1 MAVYHC
7 HTHAISRSA
16 RGGSAIACAAYRSGE
31 KLQESGQVGGGK
43 MLSAAELS
51 AYRTGE
57 MISDATGKV
66 HDYTRKG
73 GVAHA
78 EIMLPEGVN
87 AAWAQDRAALW
98 NQAEAAEVRKNSR
111 VAREWRVALPH
122 ELGDEERL
130 ALARAFAARIVDRYG
145 VAADVAVHAPS
156 RSGDQR
162 NWHAHILCTTR
173 AITNE
178 GFGEKAA
185 IEWSNANLA
194 KEGLPYTSVQIRE
207 MRMVWEEV
215 SNAAL
220 DEAGRSERIDHRSY
234 VAQGIALEAGLTVH
248 VGQIYAEERDQVEGT
263 DRIIP
268 IERLG
273 IDQSARNA
281 ALIADEPEQLLGRL
295 TQHESVFTRHDVAKA
310 LHRYVNEDWQQF
322 ETTLNR
328 VMASESIVR
337 VHEEGVRSD
346 GRYMADVFTTRDMLE
361 REGAMLETAER
372 LAADRWEREGAS
384 RFDRWRGRDAG
395 MSDKALSAAQDA
407 IPQLSDEQF
416 EAVRHVASESRLAIV
431 KGQAGT
437 GKTTMLSAVREAADH
452 DGVRVI
458 GASLSGKAAR
468 ELQDG
473 SGIES
478 RTLASL
484 ERSWEAGFDRLGK
497 GDLLVIDE
505 AGMVGAGQ
513 MGRVLDHVE
522 KAGAKAVLV
531 GDARQLQPIESGAA
545 FRNITERIEWQVEN
559 QVVSIDGVT
568 SYGTGRDRVE
578 GDEAARAKAMHPMG
592 DRPASVELTQVR
604 RQKEDWQRQA
614 TNLFAEGEAG
624 KALDLYRDHGCVTMH
639 AGTDVACAAMVEAH
653 FAGLDAARSE
663 WAESGR
669 DGEPDHV
676 LTAYRNAD
684 VDTLNLG
691 VREELIAR
699 GELGEDFDYR
709 TDRGTVAFAI
719 GDQVLFTAND
729 RELGVANGDRGTV
742 TAAAEDKLTI
752 MLRGREGEKAARGT
766 GAERGAGV
774 SSEDGAGNGGAIGA
788 SRGIEIDAEHYQGIR
803 HGYAVTT
810 HRAQGMTV
818 DRIEVLAGRGMD
830 APLAYVAMT
839 RQRDGAVMHGSE
851 DDFRDYA
858 ALRSAVSRDRMA
870 EGIGD
875 YVPDRATLDRLR
887 AVSDERI
894 ATADRQRAMEPER
907 VSVIDLSSDQ
917 PSIRE
922 TPVRNES
929 QADSRPDAAAEIA
942 HEHVAREPAQL
953 DQQDTADVAR
963 HNADEQRTE
972 AKSDVASEPVE
983 PGQLGDL
990 DRGARLRAMMAEFK
1004 ASQED
1009 PEARAARLRALFQKD
1024 RDEARSANPGNSA
1037 PDENRDQANRIA
1049 RLREQFRDD
1058 KMKPQETPEQRGA
1071 RLRALW
1077 KEQDAAS
1084 GGEEREAARIE
1095 RLRAAFRQDRQQ
1107 EGRQDG
1113 NDAGQEPGTSARETG
1128 QNRGR
1133 KQDQGQ
1139 DQGKDLSQDRSSDRS
1154 SLRTDGRERGSSQ
1167 DDGAEQ

>member
-43 MLSAAELS
+43 VLSAAELA
-51 AYRTGE
+51 AYRTGG
-57 MISDATGKV
+57 MVGDATGKV

-78 EIMLPEGVN
+78 EIMLPKGVD

-173 AITNE
+173 AIGNE
-178 GFGEKAA
+178 GFGEKAT

-207 MRMVWEEV
+207 MRMIWEEV

-234 VAQGIALEAGLTVH
+234 VAQGIALEAALTVH

-337 VHEEGVRSD
+337 VHEEGERSD

-372 LAADRWEREGAS
+372 LSVDRWEREGAS
-384 RFDRWRGRDAG
+384 RFDRWRGRDVG
-395 MSDKALSAAQDA
+395 MSERALSAAQDA

-452 DGVRVI
+452 DGVRVV

-513 MGRVLDHVE
+513 MSRVLDHVE

-545 FRNITERIEWQVEN
+545 FRNITERIERQVEN
-559 QVVSIDGVT
+559 QVVSSDGM
-568 SYGTGRDRVE
+568 SGDGTGRDGV
-578 GDEAARAKAMHPMG
+578 GGNGAARTEATRNEMAHQIG

-752 MLRGREGEKAARGT
+752 MLRGREGEKAGRGT
-766 GAERGAGV
+766 GAGSETGAG
-774 SSEDGAGNGGAIGA
+774 AGIATA
-788 SRGIEIDAEHYQGIR
+788 AEVEIDAEHYQGIR

-887 AVSDERI
+887 TVSDEKM
-894 ATADRQRAMEPER
+894 AAADRQRAMEPAR
-907 VSVIDLSSDQ
+907 GSVIDLSSDQ
-917 PSIRE
+917 PLIRE
-922 TPVRNES
+922 TLVRDES
-929 QADSRPDAAAEIA
+929 EADSRPDANAAVEMA
-942 HEHVAREPAQL
+942 HDRVSRQTSQAEQQDATHDTARESP
-953 DQQDTADVAR
+953 
-963 HNADEQRTE
+963 DELGSE
-972 AKSDVASEPVE
+972 GKSDVASEPVE
-983 PGQLGDL
+983 PGQLGDP

-1024 RDEARSANPGNSA
+1024 RAEARSANPGDNA

-1071 RLRALW
+1071 RLRASW

-1095 RLRAAFRQDRQQ
+1095 RLRAAFRQERQQ
-1107 EGRQDG
+1107 AGRQDG
-1113 NDAGQEPGTSARETG
+1113 NDAGQAAENSPQEARQG
-1128 QNRGR
+1128 RGR
-1133 KQDQGQ
+1133 NQGQGQ

-1154 SLRTDGRERGSSQ
+1154 SLRTDGRERGSGQ

>member
-1 MAVYHC
+1 M
-7 HTHAISRSA
+7 
-16 RGGSAIACAAYRSGE
+16 GGS
-31 KLQESGQVGGGK
+31 KV
-43 MLSAAELS
+43 LSAAELA
-51 AYRTGE
+51 AYRTGG
-57 MISDATGKV
+57 MVSDATGKV

-78 EIMLPEGVN
+78 EIMLPEGVD

-130 ALARAFAARIVDRYG
+130 ALARGFAERIVDRYG

-207 MRMVWEEV
+207 MRMIWEEV

-220 DEAGRSERIDHRSY
+220 HEAGRSERIDHRSY
-234 VAQGIALEAGLTVH
+234 ATQGIALEAALTVH

-328 VMASESIVR
+328 VMASDSIVQ

-384 RFDRWRGRDAG
+384 RFERWRGRDAG
-395 MSDKALSAAQDA
+395 MSERALSAAKDA

-416 EAVRHVASESRLAIV
+416 EAVRHVVSESRLAIV

-513 MGRVLDHVE
+513 MGRVLDYVE

-545 FRNITERIEWQVEN
+545 FRNITERIER
-559 QVVSIDGVT
+559 QVVSGDGV
-568 SYGTGRDRVE
+568 GGN
-578 GDEAARAKAMHPMG
+578 GAARTEATRNEMAHQIS
-592 DRPASVELTQVR
+592 DRPASVELIQVR

-788 SRGIEIDAEHYQGIR
+788 SLGIEIDAEHYQGIR

-839 RQRDGAVMHGSE
+839 RQREGAVMHGSE

-887 AVSDERI
+887 AVSDEKI

-917 PSIRE
+917 PLIRE
-922 TPVRNES
+922 TPVQDGSETG
-929 QADSRPDAAAEIA
+929 SRLDAATAAEMA
-942 HEHVAREPAQL
+942 HGRVSRERLQSDEQDATHDFARES
-953 DQQDTADVAR
+953 
-963 HNADEQRTE
+963 ADELGSQG
-972 AKSDVASEPVE
+972 KSDAASEPVE
-983 PGQLGDL
+983 QGEP

-1024 RDEARSANPGNSA
+1024 RAEARSANPGDSA

-1095 RLRAAFRQDRQQ
+1095 HLRAAFRQDRQQ
-1107 EGRQDG
+1107 AGRQDG
-1113 NDAGQEPGTSARETG
+1113 NDAGQEPGTSARDTG
-1128 QNRGR
+1128 QNHGR

-1139 DQGKDLSQDRSSDRS
+1139 DQGKDLSRDRLSDRS
-1154 SLRTDGRERGSSQ
+1154 SLRTDGRERGSGQ

>member
-43 MLSAAELS
+43 VLSAAELA
-51 AYRTGE
+51 AYRTGG
-57 MISDATGKV
+57 SVADATGKV

-78 EIMLPEGVN
+78 EIMLPSGVD
-87 AAWAQDRAALW
+87 AEWAKDRAALW

-130 ALARAFAARIVDRYG
+130 ALARGFAERIVGRYG

-207 MRMVWEEV
+207 MRMIWEEV

-234 VAQGIALEAGLTVH
+234 VAQGIALEAALTVH

-273 IDQSARNA
+273 IAQSARNA

-295 TQHESVFTRHDVAKA
+295 TQHESVFTRHDVAKV

-328 VMASESIVR
+328 VMASESIVQ

-346 GRYMADVFTTRDMLE
+346 GRYMADVFTTRNMLE

-395 MSDKALSAAQDA
+395 MSERALSAAQDA

-545 FRNITERIEWQVEN
+545 FRNITERIERQVEN
-559 QVVSIDGVT
+559 QVVSSDGM
-568 SYGTGRDRVE
+568 SGDGTGRDGV
-578 GDEAARAKAMHPMG
+578 GGNGAARTEATREEMAHSMG

-653 FAGLDAARSE
+653 IAGLDAARSE
-663 WAESGR
+663 WAGSGR

-752 MLRGREGEKAARGT
+752 MLRGREGEKAGRGT
-766 GAERGAGV
+766 GAGSETGAG
-774 SSEDGAGNGGAIGA
+774 AGIANEAEV
-788 SRGIEIDAEHYQGIR
+788 EIDAEHYQGIR

-894 ATADRQRAMEPER
+894 ATADRQRAMEPTR

-917 PSIRE
+917 PLIRE
-922 TPVRNES
+922 TLVRDES
-929 QADSRPDAAAEIA
+929 EADSRPDANAAVEMA
-942 HEHVAREPAQL
+942 HDRVSRQTSQAEQQDATHDTARESP
-953 DQQDTADVAR
+953 
-963 HNADEQRTE
+963 DELGSE
-972 AKSDVASEPVE
+972 GKSDAASEPVE
-983 PGQLGDL
+983 LGEP

-1024 RDEARSANPGNSA
+1024 RVEARSANPGDNA

-1084 GGEEREAARIE
+1084 GGEERKDARIE

-1113 NDAGQEPGTSARETG
+1113 NDAGQEPGTSAREAG